1 MTVGHVT
8 ELTAHADLLELLLE
22 RAEEAR
28 LSGDY
33 RTGAAFARQGV
44 AVAGNPADRARA
56 LRSLANQQLRLGELE
71 DSVRA
76 CRDSI
81 SILEELGDDAG
92 ICWDQTVL
100 AFAYSELGLFEEA
113 LDELNRARDLALKCG
128 DRGLLYWVH
137 NRAGV
142 VHSTM
147 GNHHQGNTLLLQALE
162 LSTDMDAEARFC
174 ILNNL
179 ADNAVGL
186 LRTGGGT
193 GQNNAAILNAAL
205 GHAEQALE
213 LARAASHPFRTAM
226 SLDNLAMLLGL
237 AGRFPEAF
245 AAVEQSRRLSI
256 ERGYRSLELSALS
269 SAARVHR
276 LAGEAGKAIDGL
288 VEALARAGAA
298 GEKPLMMTA
307 HKELCDA
314 YEQNGDFR
322 RALEHYRSY
331 HEMEQEA
338 RSDVAA
344 ARARL
349 MTHHFELDHARLEA
363 DNARL
368 EAELHRIRS
377 HELEL
382 RAVELDRYAHEDSLT
397 GLANRRWADLT
408 VPQLLAAAEQAD
420 APFTVAIADID
431 RFKGVNDDFGHL
443 IGDEVLRH
451 VAAVLRAGL
460 AEPAFVARLGGEEFV
475 IVLPGTEPDAALAL
489 CDTLRT
495 LVGAYDWASVC
506 AGLTVTI
513 SMGVAG
519 RRPGEAYRDLLDAA
533 DMGLYEAKRT
543 GRDRVVPAPPRTRVF
558 SGS

>member
-1 MTVGHVT
+1 MT
-8 ELTAHADLLELLLE
+8 ELRVHADPLESLLE

-28 LSGDY
+28 LCGDY

-44 AVAGNPADRARA
+44 AVAGTPAGRARA

-92 ICWDQTVL
+92 ICWDQTAL

-147 GNHHQGNTLLLQALE
+147 GNYHQGNTLLLQALE

-186 LRTGGGT
+186 LRAQGSTA
-193 GQNNAAILNAAL
+193 QNKAEPILMAAL

-226 SLDNLAMLLGL
+226 SLDNLAMVLGL

-245 AAVEQSRRLSI
+245 AAVEQSRQLSV
-256 ERGYRSLELSALS
+256 ERGYRSLELSALLNV
-269 SAARVHR
+269 ARVHR
-276 LAGEAGKAIDGL
+276 LAGDAEKAIDGL
-288 VEALARAGAA
+288 VEVLARVGAV

-368 EAELHRIRS
+368 EAELHRVRS

-382 RAVELDRYAHEDSLT
+382 RTVELDRYAHEDSLT

-420 APFTVAIADID
+420 APFTIAIADID

-475 IVLPGTEPDAALAL
+475 IVLPGAEPDAALAR

-495 LVGAYDWASVC
+495 LVSAYDWASVC

-519 RRPGEAYRDLLDAA
+519 RGSGDNYRDLLDAA
-533 DMGLYEAKRT
+533 DTGLYEAKRT
-543 GRDRVVPAPPRTRVF
+543 GRDRVVPAAPRTRVL

>member
-1 MTVGHVT
+1 MA
-8 ELTAHADLLELLLE
+8 EPTAHPDPLESLLE

-28 LSGDY
+28 SSGDY
-33 RTGAAFARQGV
+33 RAGAALARQGV
-44 AVAGNPADRARA
+44 AVAGSPAGRARA

-71 DSVRA
+71 DCVRA

-81 SILEELGDDAG
+81 AILEELDDDAG
-92 ICWDQTVL
+92 ICWDRTAL

-113 LDELNRARDLALKCG
+113 LEELNLARDLALKCG

-147 GNHHQGNTLLLQALE
+147 GNHQQGNALLLQALE

-186 LRTGGGT
+186 LRAQGGT
-193 GQNNAAILNAAL
+193 APTHAILVAAL
-205 GHAEQALE
+205 DHAEQALE

-237 AGRFPEAF
+237 AGRIPAAF
-245 AAVEQSRRLSI
+245 AAVEESRLLAA
-256 ERGYRSLELSALS
+256 ERGYRSLELSTLLS
-269 SAARVHR
+269 VARVHR
-276 LAGEAGKAIDGL
+276 LAGDTGRAIDGL
-288 VEALARAGAA
+288 VEALGRAGGA

-331 HEMEQEA
+331 HELERET

-363 DNARL
+363 ENARL
-368 EAELHRIRS
+368 EAELHRVRS
-377 HELEL
+377 RELEL

-408 VPQLLAAAEQAD
+408 VPQLLDAAERSD

-443 IGDEVLRH
+443 VGDEVLRQA
-451 VAAVLRAGL
+451 AAVLRAGL

-475 IVLPGTEPDAALAL
+475 IVLPGAGPDAALAV

-495 LVGAYDWASVC
+495 LVSAYDWASVC
-506 AGLTVTI
+506 AGLAVTI
-513 SMGVAG
+513 SMGVAD
-519 RRPGEAYRDLLDAA
+519 RRPGDDYRSLLDAA
-533 DMGLYEAKRT
+533 DAGLYEAKRT
-543 GRDRVVPAPPRTRVF
+543 GRDRVVPAPSRTRVL

>member
-1 MTVGHVT
+1 M
-8 ELTAHADLLELLLE
+8 HADPLESLLE

-28 LSGDY
+28 LCGDY

-44 AVAGNPADRARA
+44 AVAGTPAGRARA

-92 ICWDQTVL
+92 ICWDQTAL

-147 GNHHQGNTLLLQALE
+147 GNYHQGNTLLLQALE

-186 LRTGGGT
+186 LRAQGSTA
-193 GQNNAAILNAAL
+193 QNKAEPILMAAL

-226 SLDNLAMLLGL
+226 SLDNLAMVLGL

-245 AAVEQSRRLSI
+245 AAVEQSRQLSV
-256 ERGYRSLELSALS
+256 ERGYRSLELSALLNV
-269 SAARVHR
+269 ARVHR
-276 LAGEAGKAIDGL
+276 LAGDAEKAIDGL
-288 VEALARAGAA
+288 VEVLARVGAV

-368 EAELHRIRS
+368 EAELHRVRS

-382 RAVELDRYAHEDSLT
+382 RTVELDRYAHEDSLT

-420 APFTVAIADID
+420 APFTIAIADID

-475 IVLPGTEPDAALAL
+475 IVLPGAEPDAALAR

-495 LVGAYDWASVC
+495 LVSAYDWASVC

-519 RRPGEAYRDLLDAA
+519 RGSGDNYRDLLDAA
-533 DMGLYEAKRT
+533 DTGLYEAKRT
-543 GRDRVVPAPPRTRVF
+543 GRDRVVPAAPRTRVL